1 MDWIILIIQNGK
13 CKTKTNKNL
22 NKATFVCNFYFLF
35 IFYVW
40 NFPSYLFRIYR
51 CSKRNFED
59 SKEKEDLEHKINQF
73 QKDIDALKDEE
84 LIEGVLRKNGYGRAG
99 EIIYIYDNPEPV
111 KPIDEIFNTDK
122 KVSFP
127 EAIINFISGN
137 DG

>member
-1 MDWIILIIQNGK
+1 MGNVKQKQTRISIKL
-13 CKTKTNKNL
+13 L
-22 NKATFVCNFYFLF
+22 LFVIF
-35 IFYVW
+35 I
-40 NFPSYLFRIYR
+40 SYLFFM
-51 CSKRNFED
+51 FETFQVTYSEYTD
-59 SKEKEDLEHKINQF
+59 VQKEILKIQKQKEDLEHKINQF

-127 EAIINFISGN
+127 EAIINFISGK

>member
-1 MDWIILIIQNGK
+1 MGNVKQKQTRISIKL
-13 CKTKTNKNL
+13 L
-22 NKATFVCNFYFLF
+22 LFVIF
-35 IFYVW
+35 I
-40 NFPSYLFRIYR
+40 SYLFFM
-51 CSKRNFED
+51 FETFQVTYSEYTD
-59 SKEKEDLEHKINQF
+59 VQKEILMIQKQKEDLEHKINQF

>member
-1 MDWIILIIQNGK
+1 MGNVKQKQTRISIKL
-13 CKTKTNKNL
+13 L
-22 NKATFVCNFYFLF
+22 LFVIF
-35 IFYVW
+35 I
-40 NFPSYLFRIYR
+40 SYLFFM
-51 CSKRNFED
+51 FETFQVTYSEYTD
-59 SKEKEDLEHKINQF
+59 VQKEILKIQKEKEDLEHKINQF

>member
-1 MDWIILIIQNGK
+1 MGNVKQKQTRISIRL
-13 CKTKTNKNL
+13 L
-22 NKATFVCNFYFLF
+22 LFVIF
-35 IFYVW
+35 I
-40 NFPSYLFRIYR
+40 SYLFFM
-51 CSKRNFED
+51 FETFQVTYSEYTD
-59 SKEKEDLEHKINQF
+59 VQKEILKIQKQKEDLEHKINQF

-99 EIIYIYDNPEPV
+99 ETIYIYDNPEPV

>member
-1 MDWIILIIQNGK
+1 MGNVKQKQTRISIKL
-13 CKTKTNKNL
+13 L
-22 NKATFVCNFYFLF
+22 LFVIF
-35 IFYVW
+35 I
-40 NFPSYLFRIYR
+40 SYLFFM
-51 CSKRNFED
+51 FETFQVTYSEYTD
-59 SKEKEDLEHKINQF
+59 VQKEILKIQKQKEDLEHKINQF